1 MGAVCGGYAAVTSCL
16 ASFTYRSLL
25 DCCGLS
31 VCVWIVEDMRQ
42 KEDVG
47 LQGTLAFCTMMWLE
61 FVWTQKVNV
70 NGKQHRI
77 YSSLRSELQSVMR
90 AAHVKL
96 TTTGHPSGMKT
107 DAVDALS
114 LGQMLVNQFAKAP
127 VKSVVFND
135 EEDASVH
142 RVAQAMATNYD
153 GVVVPIQD
161 YIKKGYPDAPA
172 HARCASGVSDHHC
185 PQQHGPSLAP
195 TIHVLSRPS
204 TRRFGVH
211 GHHHGHIRAWLNS
224 A

>member
-1 MGAVCGGYAAVTSCL
+1 
-16 ASFTYRSLL
+16 
-25 DCCGLS
+25 
-31 VCVWIVEDMRQ
+31 
-42 KEDVG
+42 
-47 LQGTLAFCTMMWLE
+47 
-61 FVWTQKVNV
+61 
-70 NGKQHRI
+70 
-77 YSSLRSELQSVMR
+77 MR

-161 YIKKGYPDAPA
+161 YIKKVIRMPLLMHDVPRESLITIAATCAHNSMDPRWHPPYMSCRGLLPDD
-172 HARCASGVSDHHC
+172 SGFMVTIMVTSE
-185 PQQHGPSLAP
+185 HG
-195 TIHVLSRPS
+195 
-204 TRRFGVH
+204 
-211 GHHHGHIRAWLNS
+211 
-224 A
+224 